1 METITI
7 NNVTFNDFGTNNYSE
22 GMKLISVY
30 PMPDN
35 IVEDVLNGKYPNVYL
50 NPSAPCD
57 NEFFGVYGTPEQYK
71 KLYHR
76 QRKACI
82 AQQVLEE
89 IDWDFNNP
97 QYEEINNRVNKEYK
111 DWWQQ

>member
-22 GMKLISVY
+22 GMRLISVY
-30 PMPDN
+30 PMPDG

-57 NEFFGVYGTPEQYK
+57 SEFFGVYGTPEQYK